1 LIYALKDEKK
11 LNLQKKHIMVQIFIE
26 RFYDQYI
33 EHIQDF
39 YEISLVRAI
48 KSCEHLLIFKDHLS
62 DGMRELN
69 IN

>member
-1 LIYALKDEKK
+1 
-11 LNLQKKHIMVQIFIE
+11 MVQIFIE

-48 KSCEHLLIFKDHLS
+48 KSCEHFLIFKDHLS
-62 DGMRELN
+62 DVMRGLN